1 MPIQFEESIQ
11 PDSQIQFAGD
21 SQFIGLDNRQQPE
34 QLPESYV
41 QVSENMRLNQLQ
53 ATVRKGME
61 KQTNSISFSN
71 TPLVLPFVIGTNSI
85 ILPSFTDGIFY
96 SQIFSDPNTN
106 LEWIMV
112 ATGVKTFMFSPGQTV
127 TSQSYPSTE
136 TVNGSDKVDMFQAGG
151 SMYMLRGLNTAYA
164 GIASIYRSGTTATV
178 TTSASHGLST
188 GQWVTITGSYPA
200 WYNTTA
206 VQVTV
211 TSLTAFTYT
220 VVSPTNLADSLLET
234 ATTAEHTAKYSYT
247 YSAKSYI
254 LSVYAKPNSRNY
266 IRVLSGQT
274 SGGNPVGCFFNL
286 SAGTVGTATGS
297 ATGTIS
303 SAGDGWYR
311 CSIKFTAAAGAAN
324 ATIEPSTDGSTTSY
338 AGDITK
344 GLYLFGAQLEQATAI
359 TNYQNTNGSAGT
371 RNLFTYSEDFSN
383 AIWTKTDS
391 TATNNTT
398 EEPATGTVTFAQLKI
413 PLRWDGDQTQ
423 SWVVNSYGTISGNN
437 IYMPTSDFG
446 LVQSDRAILQY
457 ARNKLLA
464 SYIENVNQYDTIYGQ
479 FNIAQGQADYLIG
492 FFPYQ
497 QAQTIVFN
505 RHSIYLMNNTNG
517 DVANVS
523 VQELT
528 RQNGCVGRR
537 TAATCGASVLFL
549 SDRGVFQLQPGL
561 ELLLRGASEP
571 LSAPIDPTIKTINF
585 TYASGACAAY
595 CNNRY
600 YLAVPVDGSTRNN
613 ALLVYNFINKAWESI
628 DSFPNGFYCDYMVT
642 SLLNN
647 QQTLFV
653 ISKEGGIYAYE
664 QLEFDE
670 YSAASE
676 PAAEYTIEG
685 KIRTRRYIFDTP
697 ALKRFNAVTTNF
709 NLNANNSWDI
719 TAYGIK
725 PDITKELPSISSTY
739 TNTETVPRIVGLRG
753 YGLEIEYLNTNQ
765 TGGISNLTVSA
776 FVQDR
781 KYTTTH

>member
-1 MPIQFEESIQ
+1 MPINYEEIVA

-61 KQTNSISFSN
+61 KQTNSISFAN
-71 TPLVLPFVIGTNSI
+71 TPLVLPFVINGSSI

-96 SQIFSDPNTN
+96 TQIFSDPYTN

-112 ATGVKTFMFSPGQTV
+112 ATGTKTFMFSPGQSV
-127 TSQSYPSTE
+127 TSQNYPANE
-136 TVNGSDKVDMFQAGG
+136 TVKSTDKVDMFQAGG
-151 SMYMLRGLNTAYA
+151 SMYMLRGLATATA
-164 GIASIYRSGTTATV
+164 AITSITSVSTTATV
-178 TTSASHGLST
+178 TTTAAHGLAT
-188 GQWVTITGSYPA
+188 NQWVNIAGATQTP
-200 WYNTTA
+200 YNGNY
-206 VQVTV
+206 QITV
-211 TSLTAFTYT
+211 TTTTKFTY
-220 VVSPTNLADSLLET
+220 VFAG
-234 ATTAEHTAKYSYT
+234 
-247 YSAKSYI
+247 
-254 LSVYAKPNSRNY
+254 
-266 IRVLSGQT
+266 SGT
-274 SGGNPVGCFFNL
+274 S
-286 SAGTVGTATGS
+286 
-297 ATGTIS
+297 
-303 SAGDGWYR
+303 
-311 CSIKFTAAAGAAN
+311 
-324 ATIEPSTDGSTTSY
+324 
-338 AGDITK
+338 
-344 GLYLFGAQLEQATAI
+344 
-359 TNYQNTNGSAGT
+359 
-371 RNLFTYSEDFSN
+371 
-383 AIWTKTDS
+383 
-391 TATNNTT
+391 
-398 EEPATGTVTFAQLKI
+398 PATGTKTFAQLKI

-423 SWVVNSYGTISGNN
+423 TWVVNSYGTISGNN

-446 LVQSDRAILQY
+446 LMQSDRAILQY
-457 ARNKLLA
+457 DRNKILA

-497 QAQTIVFN
+497 KAQTIVFN
-505 RHSIYLMNNTNG
+505 RHSLYLMNNTNG

-537 TAATCGASVLFL
+537 TAATCGSSVLFL

-571 LSAPIDPTIKTINF
+571 LSAPIDPTIRTINF
-585 TYASGACAAY
+585 SYASGACAAY
-595 CNNRY
+595 NNNRY
-600 YLAVPVDGSTRNN
+600 YLAVPVNGSTRNN
-613 ALLVYNFINKAWESI
+613 ALLVYNFINKAWESV

-664 QLEFDE
+664 QLEVDQ
-670 YSAASE
+670 YSSASQ
-676 PAAEYTIEG
+676 PAAQYTIQG
-685 KIRTRRYIFDTP
+685 KIKTRRYMFDTP

-709 NLNANNSWDI
+709 NLNANNSWNI

-725 PDITKELPSISSTY
+725 PDVTKVLPSISSTY
-739 TNTETVPRIVGLRG
+739 TNAETVPRIVGLRG

-781 KYTTTH
+781 KYTTTY

>member
-1 MPIQFEESIQ
+1 MPINYEEIVA

-61 KQTNSISFSN
+61 KQTNSISFAN
-71 TPLVLPFVIGTNSI
+71 TPLVLPFVIGSSSI

-106 LEWIMV
+106 LEWIIV
-112 ATGVKTFMFSPGQTV
+112 ATGTKTFMFSSGQAV
-127 TSQSYPSTE
+127 TSQDYPTNE
-136 TVNGSDKVDMFQAGG
+136 TVKSTDKVDMFQAGG
-151 SMYMLRGLNTAYA
+151 SMYMLRGLATATA
-164 GIASIYRSGTTATV
+164 AITSITSSTTTATV
-178 TTSASHGLST
+178 TTTAAHGLAT
-188 GQWVTITGSYPA
+188 NQWVKIAGATQTA
-200 WYNTTA
+200 YNGNY
-206 VQVTV
+206 QITV
-211 TSLTAFTYT
+211 TGASTFTY
-220 VVSPTNLADSLLET
+220 VFAG
-234 ATTAEHTAKYSYT
+234 
-247 YSAKSYI
+247 
-254 LSVYAKPNSRNY
+254 
-266 IRVLSGQT
+266 SGT
-274 SGGNPVGCFFNL
+274 S
-286 SAGTVGTATGS
+286 
-297 ATGTIS
+297 
-303 SAGDGWYR
+303 
-311 CSIKFTAAAGAAN
+311 
-324 ATIEPSTDGSTTSY
+324 
-338 AGDITK
+338 
-344 GLYLFGAQLEQATAI
+344 
-359 TNYQNTNGSAGT
+359 
-371 RNLFTYSEDFSN
+371 
-383 AIWTKTDS
+383 
-391 TATNNTT
+391 
-398 EEPATGTVTFAQLKI
+398 PATGTKTFAQLKI

-423 SWVVNSYGTISGNN
+423 DWVVNNYGTISGNN

-446 LVQSDRAILQY
+446 LMQSDRALLQY
-457 ARNKLLA
+457 DRNKILA

-505 RHSIYLMNNTNG
+505 RHSLYLMNNTNG

-523 VQELT
+523 VQEIT

-537 TAATCGASVLFL
+537 TAATCGSSVLFL

-571 LSAPIDPTIKTINF
+571 LSAPIDPTIRTINF
-585 TYASGACAAY
+585 SYASGACAAY

-697 ALKRFNAVTTNF
+697 ALKRFNSVTTNF
-709 NLNANNSWDI
+709 NLNANNAWDI

-725 PDITKELPSISSTY
+725 PGVTKELPSVSSTY